1 MSIYEIAALAAA
13 LCWAITGVIT
23 AGPAQHLGALAF
35 TRIRMTMVLAMLA
48 AFVAWTGSWRSIGS
62 DTLPP
67 LVASGVIGIFIG
79 DSVLFATM
87 NRLGPRRTSILFS
100 LNAPLAVILG
110 WLVLGERLSGR
121 ELAGIALAFSGVLL
135 AILFGKRKSQLHQW
149 ESVKGPLWIGV
160 ALGMTAALAQA
171 GGSLI
176 ARPVMET
183 GIDPAAGSLVRVA
196 TSVAC
201 FYMAILI
208 PGGHLKAQNEMTLK
222 IAGVTA
228 FSGFLAM
235 AVGMTLVLF
244 ALRGGE
250 VGIVSTLSAT
260 TPALILPLLW
270 IKTGE
275 APAPAAWLGAL
286 LVIAGSALLFAS

>member
-1 MSIYEIAALAAA
+1 MSVYEIAALAAA
-13 LCWAITGVIT
+13 FCWAFTGVIT
-23 AGPAQHLGALAF
+23 AGPALHLGALAF

-48 AFVAWTGSWRSIGS
+48 LWVGYTGGWRSIGG
-62 DTLPP
+62 DVLLP
-67 LVASGVIGIFIG
+67 LIASGIIGIFVG

-87 NRLGPRRTSILFS
+87 NRMGPRRTSILFS
-100 LNAPLAVILG
+100 LNAPLAVVLG
-110 WLVLGERLSGR
+110 WLLLGEKLETR
-121 ELAGIALAFSGVLL
+121 EMAGIALAFGGVLL
-135 AILFGKRKSQLHQW
+135 AILFGKRKSQLHTW
-149 ESVKGPLWIGV
+149 EEVKGPLWIGI
-160 ALGMTAALAQA
+160 ALGLIAALAQA

-176 ARPVMET
+176 ARPIMAT

-196 TSVAC
+196 TSVVC
-201 FYMAILI
+201 FYLAMLA
-208 PGGHLKAQNEMTLK
+208 PGGHLRAKREMTLR

-244 ALRGGE
+244 ALRGGQ

-275 APAPAAWLGAL
+275 APAPAAWLGAA
-286 LVIAGSALLFAS
+286 LVIAGSALLFTS

>member
-1 MSIYEIAALAAA
+1 MSVYEIAALAAA
-13 LCWAITGVIT
+13 FCWAITGVIT

-48 AFVAWTGSWRSIGS
+48 AFVGFTGTWRSIGTE
-62 DTLPP
+62 TLLP
-67 LVASGVIGIFIG
+67 LMASGVVGIFLG
-79 DSVLFATM
+79 DSMLFATM
-87 NRLGPRRTSILFS
+87 NRMGPRRTSILFS
-100 LNAPLAVILG
+100 LNAPLAVVLG

-121 ELAGIALAFSGVLL
+121 ELTGIALAFAGVLL
-135 AILFGKRKSQLHQW
+135 AIVFGKRKSQLHQW
-149 ESVKGPLWIGV
+149 EEIKGPLWIGIG
-160 ALGMTAALAQA
+160 LGMLAALAQA
-171 GGSLI
+171 AGSLI

-196 TSVAC
+196 TSIVC
-201 FYMAILI
+201 FYLAMLI
-208 PGGHLKAQNEMTLK
+208 PGGHLKVQNPMTAK
-222 IAGVTA
+222 IAAVTA

-235 AVGMTLVLF
+235 AVGMTLILF

-270 IKTGE
+270 LKTGE
-275 APAPAAWLGAL
+275 APAPAAWIGAA
-286 LVIAGSALLFAS
+286 LVIAGSFLLFSS

>member
-1 MSIYEIAALAAA
+1 MSIYETAALAAA

-35 TRIRMTMVLAMLA
+35 TRIRMTMVLVMLA
-48 AFVAWTGSWRSIGS
+48 AFVGWTGSWRSIGA
-62 DTLPP
+62 DAFLP
-67 LVASGVIGIFIG
+67 LVVSGIIGIFVG

-87 NRLGPRRTSILFS
+87 NRMGPRRTSILFS

-110 WLVLGERLSGR
+110 WLVLGEKLSGR
-121 ELAGIALAFSGVLL
+121 ELAGIALAFAGVLL

-149 ESVKGPLWIGV
+149 ESVKGPLWVGV
-160 ALGMTAALAQA
+160 GLGLVAALAQA

-183 GIDPAAGSLVRVA
+183 GIDPAAGSLVRVG
-196 TSVAC
+196 TSVA
-201 FYMAILI
+201 FFHLAMLI
-208 PGGHLKAQNEMTLK
+208 PGGHLRAKNPMTLQ
-222 IAGVTA
+222 IAAMTA

-270 IKTGE
+270 YKTGE
-275 APAPAAWLGAL
+275 APAPGAWLGAA
-286 LVIAGSALLFAS
+286 LVIAGSGLIFAY

>member
-201 FYMAILI
+201 FYMAILS